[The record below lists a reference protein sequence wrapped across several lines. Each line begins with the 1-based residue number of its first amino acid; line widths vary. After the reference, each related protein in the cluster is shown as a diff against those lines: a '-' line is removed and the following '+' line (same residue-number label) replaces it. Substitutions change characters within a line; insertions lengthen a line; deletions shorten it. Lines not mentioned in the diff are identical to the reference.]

1 MKNRVTK
8 LIPLLFIPF
17 LTACN
22 DGAVVLLDTSTHI
35 MSTSM
40 IRSTDISYSTQKS
53 DGDMVYKIIIN
64 EKRDLAIACEFTV
77 QRGALTISAMTM
89 DDEQFFEEIVIEDSN
104 FSISLKEYASYKV
117 KVHYDDFRGSYRL
130 NWAKK

>member
-1 MKNRVTK
+1 MKNTVTK

-22 DGAVVLLDTSTHI
+22 DGAVVLYDLSTHV
-35 MSTSM
+35 MSTSLV
-40 IRSTDISYSTQKS
+40 RSTDISFSTQKS
-53 DGDMVYKIIIN
+53 DGDTVYKIVIN

-77 QRGALTISAMTM
+77 QSGALTISAMTM
-89 DDEQFFEEIVIEDSN
+89 DDEQFFEEIVIDNSN
-104 FSISLKEYASYKV
+104 FSIPLKEYASYKV
-117 KVHYDDFRGSYRL
+117 KVHYDDFKGSYRL